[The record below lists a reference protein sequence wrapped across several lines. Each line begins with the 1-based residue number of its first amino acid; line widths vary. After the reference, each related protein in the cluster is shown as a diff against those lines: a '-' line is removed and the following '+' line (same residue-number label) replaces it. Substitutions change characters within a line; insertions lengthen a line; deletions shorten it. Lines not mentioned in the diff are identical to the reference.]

1 MRLLITACTA
11 GLLSLSVAAPV
22 AADGHIGAAI
32 KERQSIMKGYGK
44 NLGVLGDMAKGA
56 KPYDATA
63 AQAAAD
69 ALAKLAN
76 MDQSNL
82 WPVGSDTSVKGSR
95 ALPKLWDN
103 LPDVVKIA
111 GNLASAS
118 TAMAAVASDGLPAV
132 QGAMGGIGQTCG
144 SCHKAY
150 RQPK

>member
-1 MRLLITACTA
+1 MRLIFTACA
-11 GLLSLSVAAPV
+11 ASLMALTFSTPV
-22 AADGHIGAAI
+22 LADGHVAAAI

-56 KPYDATA
+56 KPYDAAA

-76 MDQSNL
+76 MDQSSF

-103 LPDVVKIA
+103 IPDVVKIA